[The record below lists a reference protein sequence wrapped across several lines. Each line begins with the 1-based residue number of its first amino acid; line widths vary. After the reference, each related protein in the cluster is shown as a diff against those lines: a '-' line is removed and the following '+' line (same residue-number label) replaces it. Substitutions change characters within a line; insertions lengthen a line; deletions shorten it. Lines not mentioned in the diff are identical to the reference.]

1 MLRMPRD
8 LVRGKDV
15 GSHLR
20 CQGLRQA
27 FLLYQHLAGR
37 AWIESEELSVDDLSG
52 PEGLQIFRGWIQERY
67 QEVSKI
73 AESVLSS
80 VVFGGSPIRR

>member
-1 MLRMPRD
+1 M
-8 LVRGKDV
+8 
-15 GSHLR
+15 
-20 CQGLRQA
+20 